1 MLGNFLGG
9 CRCSLLALGDRGRRC
24 SLLALGDR
32 RCSLLAF
39 EGCRCGLG
47 LDARSSC
54 VAGAVDYVRAVVGA
68 AVPRAAYCASD
79 HAADDKDDD
88 DNNRGDPTSRAVP
101 RGLLRDATT
110 VLRQPFFAR
119 EGNGSRAVVIRDS
132 GLPVWRI
139 GRSAIAAFI
148 QQTDVQVV
156 APLSN
161 REGGVN
167 RVCRGLSEVMEEGT
181 GSRGRGRED
190 QP

>member
-1 MLGNFLGG
+1 M
-9 CRCSLLALGDRGRRC
+9 ALH
-24 SLLALGDR
+24 
-32 RCSLLAF
+32 
-39 EGCRCGLG
+39 
-47 LDARSSC
+47 ARSSC
-54 VAGAVDYVRAVVGA
+54 AAGAVDYVRAVVGA

-88 DNNRGDPTSRAVP
+88 DSNRGDPTSRAVP

-119 EGNGSRAVVIRDS
+119 EGNGSRAVVIRGS

-148 QQTDVQVV
+148 RQTDVHVV

-161 REGGVN
+161 RKGGVN
-167 RVCRGLSEVMEEGT
+167 RVCRGLSEDIKEKT
-181 GSRGRGRED
+181 GSRGREGMGGSALDSQSREREEGMEQKWGQRTCLSSSVD
-190 QP
+190 KMLRS